1 MRSASAKNVKSESER
16 AISAATMARPAYVI
30 DFERPLIALESKIAE
45 LKQLSG
51 GAAADFGDE
60 ILKLEKK
67 AKKLQAEIF
76 SDLSRWQIVQ
86 LARHPNRPYFLDYLG
101 LLFTDFFE
109 IEGDRRFAADHALV
123 SGFALFDG
131 EPVVVMGQQKGR
143 STKDNM
149 YRNFG
154 MMRPEGYRKARRLF
168 DLAERFRRP
177 VIIFIDT
184 PGAYPGIGAEERGQ
198 AEAIAVNL
206 EVMSSLSVPEL
217 AFVQITDPAAPR
229 YAIDRDPD
237 GLDTLFGTV
246 SRNLPEERRALG
258 DGLAPGQVRRGL
270 RMLARVLE
278 AMEQFC
284 SLIGK
289 EIYLIDPLFYHSAIL
304 YERHG
309 CGYLMGREIM
319 EGVHEGFAPG
329 GGLAER
335 LDGSS
340 PFRQPQA
347 ARTVRGRSW
356 ALHDG
361 VTDHPWGGVKMYKA
375 AGRDAQVSTFPGALY

>member
-1 MRSASAKNVKSESER
+1 
-16 AISAATMARPAYVI
+16 MARPAYVI

-86 LARHPNRPYFLDYLG
+86 LARHPNRPFFLDYLG

-131 EPVVVMGQQKGR
+131 EPVVVMGKKKGR
-143 STKDNM
+143 RTKDNM

-206 EVMSSLSVPEL
+206 EVMSSLEVPVIAVVVGEGGSGGAL
-217 AFVQITDPAAPR
+217 
-229 YAIDRDPD
+229 
-237 GLDTLFGTV
+237 
-246 SRNLPEERRALG
+246 ALG
-258 DGLAPGQVRRGL
+258 VANRLL
-270 RMLARVLE
+270 MLE
-278 AMEQFC
+278 Y
-284 SLIGK
+284 S
-289 EIYLIDPLFYHSAIL
+289 IYSVISPESCSAIL
-304 YERHG
+304 YRDPTKAQETADALKLTAHDLVG
-309 CGYLMGREIM
+309 FGITDELIRE
-319 EGVHEGFAPG
+319 APG
-329 GGLAER
+329 GAHRDHQMTARNVGDAIRRHLADLR
-335 LDGSS
+335 KLS
-340 PFRQPQA
+340 PPELVEDRYRKFRTRGGFTGEGEGR
-347 ARTVRGRSW
+347 RTRG
-356 ALHDG
+356 G
-361 VTDHPWGGVKMYKA
+361 
-375 AGRDAQVSTFPGALY
+375 AGR